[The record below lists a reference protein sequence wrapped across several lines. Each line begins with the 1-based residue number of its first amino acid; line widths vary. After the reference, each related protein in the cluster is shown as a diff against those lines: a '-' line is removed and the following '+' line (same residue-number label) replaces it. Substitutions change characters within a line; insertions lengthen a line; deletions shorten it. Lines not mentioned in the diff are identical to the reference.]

1 MSLCS
6 GRDAH
11 GVLCAGI
18 RLPAQRTRGPGVKR
32 RLVRF
37 SRRLWSAAVAVTIL
51 EFAGPAVCHAQA
63 RLTVQEAVDTAL
75 RSRALLKA
83 DAERVTAAEGR
94 KRQAGLMPNPEF
106 QFGNENLRP
115 GQTYSRDVDIL
126 AYVTWP
132 LDVLGKRGQRV
143 AVAEQVV
150 SRIEAEIE
158 LTRRQVSHT
167 VRLAYWAARGAQER
181 RDLLQSTVANFQ
193 RIIDYHAAQLSAG
206 TIAEQDLL
214 RVRLE
219 GERIQIAV
227 HLATIDAA
235 KARVQLLKDM
245 GQAAGSE
252 VVLTEPLEAMPAS
265 LAATSGMSTIEDAL
279 ARRSEIKV
287 ATASIEEAR
296 ANTRLQDITAR
307 PDLAVV
313 YGYKRT
319 QLPDAL
325 SGVNTSLA
333 AVKVTIPLLDRNQG
347 NRAAA
352 AAELR
357 RQEQLGTE
365 TEASIRADLQ
375 RAAQEYEMRRAEVVE
390 TLRPLR
396 EHATTLSN
404 IAQAA
409 YRQGG
414 VELLRLLDAERS
426 RLDAEAAWVD
436 GMVAFQQSVVN
447 LEAAQG
453 VTR

>member
-1 MSLCS
+1 M
-6 GRDAH
+6 
-11 GVLCAGI
+11 I
-18 RLPAQRTRGPGVKR
+18 RR
-32 RLVRF
+32 R
-37 SRRLWSAAVAVTIL
+37 SSAAAALAVLVFGAPSVCGAQSRLSL
-51 EFAGPAVCHAQA
+51 E
-63 RLTVQEAVDTAL
+63 EAVDTAL

-83 DAERVTAAEGR
+83 EAERVTVAEGR
-94 KRQAGLMPNPEF
+94 KRQAGLAPNPEF
-106 QFGNENLRP
+106 QFSNENLRP
-115 GQTYSRDVDIL
+115 GQTYSRDVDTL

-132 LDVLGKRGQRV
+132 LDILGKRSQRV
-143 AVAEQVV
+143 AVAEQAIG
-150 SRIEAEIE
+150 RTQAELE
-158 LTRRQVSHT
+158 VARRQVTHS

-181 RDLLQSTVANFQ
+181 RDLLTSSVVNFQ
-193 RIIDYHAAQLSAG
+193 RIIDYHAAQLSVG
-206 TIAEQDLL
+206 TIAEQDVL

-219 GERIQIAV
+219 GERIQIAA
-227 HLATIDAA
+227 HLAAIDAT
-235 KARVQLLKDM
+235 KARVQLLKEI
-245 GQAAGSE
+245 GAAGLTD
-252 VVLTEPLEAMPAS
+252 VVLTDPLDRMPATIG
-265 LAATSGMSTIEDAL
+265 TSTLQDVL

-296 ANTRLQDITAR
+296 ANARLQDVFAR

-352 AAELR
+352 SAELR
-357 RQEQLGTE
+357 RQEQLRAETE
-365 TEASIRADLQ
+365 TSIRADLQ
-375 RAAQEYEMRRAEVVE
+375 RAVQEYEMRRAEVTD
-390 TLRPLR
+390 TLQPLR
-396 EHATTLSN
+396 EHATTLSS

-409 YRQGG
+409 YQQGG

-426 RLDAEAAWVD
+426 RLDAESAWVD

-453 VTR
+453 VSR

>member
-1 MSLCS
+1 M
-6 GRDAH
+6 
-11 GVLCAGI
+11 
-18 RLPAQRTRGPGVKR
+18 
-32 RLVRF
+32 RF
-37 SRRLWSAAVAVTIL
+37 SHRRWSAAIALTIL
-51 EFAGPAVCHAQA
+51 EFAAPAVCRAQA

-83 DAERVTAAEGR
+83 EAERVPAAEGR
-94 KRQAGLMPNPEF
+94 KRQAGLLPNPEF

-132 LDVLGKRGQRV
+132 LDILGKRGQRV
-143 AVAEQVV
+143 AVAEQTVN
-150 SRIEAEIE
+150 RTEAEVE
-158 LTRRQVSHT
+158 LARRQVTQS

-206 TIAEQDLL
+206 TIAEQDVL

-235 KARVQLLKDM
+235 KARVQLLKEI
-245 GQAAGSE
+245 GQAAGSD
-252 VVLTEPLEAMPAS
+252 VVLTEPLEAMPAPMPAMS
-265 LAATSGMSTIEDAL
+265 GTSAIQDAL

-296 ANTRLQDITAR
+296 ANARLQDIVAR

-333 AVKVTIPLLDRNQG
+333 AIKVTIPLLDRNQG

-357 RQEQLGTE
+357 RQEQL
-365 TEASIRADLQ
+365 
-375 RAAQEYEMRRAEVVE
+375 RR
-390 TLRPLR
+390 R
-396 EHATTLSN
+396 
-404 IAQAA
+404 
-409 YRQGG
+409 
-414 VELLRLLDAERS
+414 D
-426 RLDAEAAWVD
+426 
-436 GMVAFQQSVVN
+436 
-447 LEAAQG
+447 
-453 VTR
+453 